1 MFTKKNVVSL
11 FVLFSLLLA
20 ACTQAAPTESM
31 ADKPAEETMMEDK
44 SGMASDDA
52 MMDDKAGM
60 SDEGM
65 AEDQDAMMDDKDG
78 MSEGEDAMMDDSSK
92 AEDMMV
98 DLPAWFGATLVDV
111 RTGQPFTINDLQ
123 GKIILVETLATWCSN
138 CLKQQNQVLALHDL
152 LGERDDFVSVGLSID
167 PNEEASVLMNYV
179 DERGFYWT
187 YAIAPA
193 EVSNEIARLYGDQFL
208 NPPSTPML
216 IIDSYGEVH
225 LLPFGIKDAQ
235 DLLDALQP
243 FLDGEM

>member
-1 MFTKKNVVSL
+1 
-11 FVLFSLLLA
+11 
-20 ACTQAAPTESM
+20 
-31 ADKPAEETMMEDK
+31 
-44 SGMASDDA
+44 
-52 MMDDKAGM
+52 MMD
-60 SDEGM
+60 E
-65 AEDQDAMMDDKDG
+65 KDG

-92 AEDMMV
+92 AEDVMV

-123 GKIILVETLATWCSN
+123 GKVILVETLATWCSN

-167 PNEEASVLMNYV
+167 PNEEASVLMKYV
-179 DERGFYWT
+179 DERGFDWI

-216 IIDSYGEVH
+216 IIDSHGEVH